1 MEVIQ
6 EQLYNMTVTMVMYAL
21 SVNTKYLYN
30 MCAMLKQH
38 RRRWA
43 GVVQMLYKYF
53 VFAGLRSNIVR

>member
-43 GVVQMLYKYF
+43 GVVQ
-53 VFAGLRSNIVR
+53 I